1 MIKNNE
7 RDRNQNPMNEK
18 AGACSSPAKQM
29 YSLSSFMR
37 QSPLLIK
44 KQNKSAPGLI

>member
-7 RDRNQNPMNEK
+7 RGRNQNPMNEK
-18 AGACSSPAKQM
+18 GGACSSPAKQK
-29 YSLSSFMR
+29 YSFSSCMR

-44 KQNKSAPGLI
+44 KQNKIY